1 LHALRLRNNF
11 IIVNN
16 PDKTK
21 PTIPMRRNS
30 TSAMGAL
37 HPVLFFLVIYGIS
50 LFLAIFVCRT
60 VYYSIN
66 DEGIT
71 NSTTIQS
78 DIYSTQTHTTAL
90 K

>member
-1 LHALRLRNNF
+1 
-11 IIVNN
+11 
-16 PDKTK
+16 
-21 PTIPMRRNS
+21 MRRNS

-50 LFLAIFVCRT
+50 LFLALFICRT

-66 DEGIT
+66 SDGIASSNT
-71 NSTTIQS
+71 VQT
-78 DIYSTQTHTTAL
+78 DIYSTQAHTTAL

>member
-1 LHALRLRNNF
+1 
-11 IIVNN
+11 
-16 PDKTK
+16 
-21 PTIPMRRNS
+21 MRRNS

-66 DEGIT
+66 GDGVAT
-71 NSTTIQS
+71 SNTVQT
-78 DIYSTQTHTTAL
+78 DMYSTQVHTTAL